1 MPKIIPIEPTKS
13 DRTTSQ
19 SWKLQLSEAITEPA
33 QLLEMLDLDAASCEV
48 FSSTPQ
54 SFSLKV
60 PLAYIKK
67 MQPGDPED
75 PLLLQVMTQSLEL
88 QHVDGFNK
96 NPVGDLQANKTPGLL
111 HKYYG
116 RVLLITTAAC
126 AVHCRYCFRRHYP
139 YSELQAGRDQWQE
152 AIDYIE
158 NDTSVKEVILSGGDP
173 LVLSDEKLDTLLSRL
188 EAIPH
193 LSRLRI
199 HSRLPVVLP
208 DRITPALINRLS
220 LSRFNIALVIHANHA
235 NEITEAE
242 SMSLRKLQLAGVHLL
257 NQAVL
262 LKDIN
267 HRVEDQLNL
276 SEALYACGVL
286 PYYLHLLDPV
296 QGAAHF
302 DIPLDD
308 ALILMKQLQSRLPGF
323 LIPKLV
329 REIAGETSKTS
340 AYEL

>member
-1 MPKIIPIEPTKS
+1 MPKIIPIESTKS
-13 DRTTSQ
+13 DQITSQ

-33 QLLEMLDLDAASCEV
+33 QLLEMLDLDTASCEF
-48 FSSTPQ
+48 FSNTPQ
-54 SFSLKV
+54 SFKLKA

-67 MQPGDPED
+67 MQPGNPAD
-75 PLLLQVMTQSLEL
+75 PLLLQVMTQSIEL
-88 QHVDGFNK
+88 QQVDGFNK
-96 NPVGDLQANKTPGLL
+96 DPVGDLQANKTPGLL
-111 HKYYG
+111 HKYHG

-139 YSELQAGRDQWQE
+139 YSDLQAGRDQWHE
-152 AIDYIE
+152 AIGYIK
-158 NDTSVKEVILSGGDP
+158 NDTSIKEVILSGGDP
-173 LVLSDEKLDTLLSRL
+173 LVLPDEKLDALLSRL

-199 HSRLPVVLP
+199 HSRLPVVIP
-208 DRITPALINRLS
+208 DRITTALINRLAS
-220 LSRFNIALVIHANHA
+220 SRFNIALVLHANHA

-242 SMSLRKLQLAGVHLL
+242 YHCLRKLQLAGVHLL

-262 LKDIN
+262 LKGIN
-267 HRVEDQLNL
+267 HRLEDQIEL
-276 SEALYACGVL
+276 SEALYSCGVL

-302 DIPLDD
+302 DIPHEEAL
-308 ALILMKQLQSRLPGF
+308 ALIKQLQTRLPGF

-329 REIAGETSKTS
+329 REIPGEASKTS